1 MPTLP
6 RPTEPWCELC
16 DLARATCPHARP
28 GDQLV
33 ARVNADP
40 VPVNLVV
47 WRVYFDSAN
56 YRRGWTDLPEDPL
69 VDCDDDHTAPD
80 GWLCEPCRKQVRRLL
95 NLVPALLYDL
105 NLAATRQSVFV
116 EGGTR
121 TTADDVSPLPYDE
134 AASRAIR
141 TLKKL
146 MKAGDLAEA
155 ARNARHLARFQPH
168 LRHPRVRD
176 WSYQLSRAVRAGLR
190 VIERP
195 EPSVYYGPCPQCAD
209 DLYGPR
215 DWPVVSCEC
224 SYQKPADDHRKDALA
239 LGEDRWLTVGELVG
253 AITSAGETVTRN
265 QIGSW
270 IRTRGLPRE
279 QANRPIWRDGALVER
294 QLWVYRLGDVR
305 ELAARKPRNDPD
317 AA

>member
-1 MPTLP
+1 MLTLP
-6 RPTEPWCELC
+6 RPSEPWCELC
-16 DLARATCPHARP
+16 DLARATCPHSRA

-33 ARVNADP
+33 ARVTDP
-40 VPVNLVV
+40 VPVNLVT
-47 WRVYFDSAN
+47 WRVYFDSDG
-56 YRRGWTDLPEDPL
+56 YRCGWGDLPEDPL
-69 VDCDDDHTAPD
+69 VKCDGHTAPD
-80 GWLCEPCRKQVRRLL
+80 GWLCEQCRRQVRHLL

-121 TTADDVSPLPYDE
+121 LTDDDVSPLPYDE

-141 TLKKL
+141 SLMKL

-155 ARNARHLARFQPH
+155 AQKARWLAAFQPH
-168 LRHPRVRD
+168 LRHPQVRE
-176 WSYQLSRAVRAGLR
+176 WSFRLSRALRTGLR
-190 VIERP
+190 IIERP
-195 EPSVYYGPCPQCAD
+195 EPSVYYGPCPQCAG

-215 DWPVVSCEC
+215 DWAVVSCGC
-224 SYQKPADDHRKDALA
+224 GYQKPADDHRKDALA

-279 QANRPIWRDGALVER
+279 LANRPIWRDGALVER
-294 QLWVYRLGDVR
+294 RLYVYRLGDVR
-305 ELAARKPRNDPD
+305 DLAARKQRNDPD